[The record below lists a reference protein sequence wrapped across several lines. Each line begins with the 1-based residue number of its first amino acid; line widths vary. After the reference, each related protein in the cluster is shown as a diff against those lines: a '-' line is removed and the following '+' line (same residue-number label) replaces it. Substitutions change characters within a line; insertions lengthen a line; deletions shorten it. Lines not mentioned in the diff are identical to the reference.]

1 MTGTD
6 EQTDAVIKAGA
17 LPILGKLLQHSRMNL
32 VKEASH
38 KHMVYDQGLEIAV
51 MGLVFF
57 APKVAFSWP
66 SVYRFCKKIW
76 GLMILGQVK
85 SIQNFC

>member
-32 VKEASH
+32 VKE
-38 KHMVYDQGLEIAV
+38 VRTEV
-51 MGLVFF
+51 
-57 APKVAFSWP
+57 P
-66 SVYRFCKKIW
+66 SKSAGEQDLPLLRRATEMR
-76 GLMILGQVK
+76 LILIK
-85 SIQNFC
+85 SS